1 MVDLKG
7 GPERGDGVDK
17 TGKRQSR
24 NIRHLVKSKAPLS
37 LRLFC
42 MMKYMHQYKRNK
54 KENKYISRLL

>member
-24 NIRHLVKSKAPLS
+24 NIRHLVQCAFFGKLRAAQAFREWFSHGWLWAARAP
-37 LRLFC
+37 
-42 MMKYMHQYKRNK
+42 MG
-54 KENKYISRLL
+54 